1 MIKREN
7 ALIFMPHPPTK
18 DWTDYPDVVKDLNP
32 FRRVRS
38 SRRGW
43 LLTIEDP
50 KVFTRSWKMA
60 LPLQRGK
67 EPGFELMEMS
77 CHEGER
83 SVELMLRSRS
93 TEKTGKEK
101 R

>member
-1 MIKREN
+1 MTPRAYRRIAF
-7 ALIFMPHPPTK
+7 ALVTACMVGASLAWPEAQQGGASAVAI
-18 DWTDYPDVVKDLNP
+18 DADDIGGVVTGPNGP
-32 FRRVRS
+32 EAGV
-38 SRRGW
+38 W
-43 LLTIEDP
+43 
-50 KVFTRSWKMA
+50 V
-60 LPLQRGK
+60 
-67 EPGFELMEMS
+67 EPGFELMEMA